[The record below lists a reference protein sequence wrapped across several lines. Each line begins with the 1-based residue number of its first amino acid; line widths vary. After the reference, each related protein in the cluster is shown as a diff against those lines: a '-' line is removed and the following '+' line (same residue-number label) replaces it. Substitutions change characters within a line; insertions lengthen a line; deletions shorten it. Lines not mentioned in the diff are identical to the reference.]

1 MSFKTFK
8 IVKLL
13 SHDSTDAKE
22 ELLNEAEIPFDMKLF
37 YTLEKEESITFIFAT
52 EKQEEPD
59 ADLDLQEI
67 QEMSKTFMDLAQNMN
82 SYESSISNL
91 VEEENE

>member
-1 MSFKTFK
+1 MSFRTFK